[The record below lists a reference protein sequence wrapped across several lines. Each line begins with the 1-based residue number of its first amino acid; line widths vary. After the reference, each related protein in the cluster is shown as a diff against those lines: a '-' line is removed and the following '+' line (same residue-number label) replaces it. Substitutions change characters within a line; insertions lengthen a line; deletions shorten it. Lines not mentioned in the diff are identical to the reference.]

1 MLWVRNILGFALLV
15 LVTSAV
21 FCFVFPISQQ
31 LTSLPRR
38 TLNIISFPVCG
49 GCWFFCLFV
58 CFVLFCFT
66 FLCRIEFFQQIFP
79 ANTKSQKNQI
89 KSNGKEGQNT
99 SVTSSDKRVVSVTDF
114 ITVLSLV
121 FPNYLYEE
129 KKCILHVLLLLLHQ

>member
-1 MLWVRNILGFALLV
+1 MGKKYPRLCTACACNLCCVLLCFPHQPAINQFAQKNFKYHLFSCVWWLLV
-15 LVTSAV
+15 FL
-21 FCFVFPISQQ
+21 FV
-31 LTSLPRR
+31 
-38 TLNIISFPVCG
+38 
-49 GCWFFCLFV
+49 CLF